1 MLDRIPRRSVS
12 KWKPYWRGLGQ
23 HSRSSTGTYAMD
35 TRLVRLIH
43 DYQDAVRCAVEALEA
58 TGIPR
63 PKSTTDWIGYDVPGT
78 GELATGGRY
87 FIHGFGC
94 AVKTPEFCVDFD
106 FGEHGEIDGF
116 DFHRMENFAR
126 NHLQSKYG
134 FADPTELHLAIKAS
148 CDAGEMIDSGY
159 ILWYIKPELQ
169 GESNQNV
176 DEPSD
181 RPESPTG
188 RCDNG

>member
-1 MLDRIPRRSVS
+1 MT
-12 KWKPYWRGLGQ
+12 YRGPE
-23 HSRSSTGTYAMD
+23 SS
-35 TRLVRLIH
+35 RLVEGISSMDLDAWSRHLSSVLILIL
-43 DYQDAVRCAVEALEA
+43 VNTVKL
-58 TGIPR
+58 TGSIF
-63 PKSTTDWIGYDVPGT
+63 IGW
-78 GELATGGRY
+78 R
-87 FIHGFGC
+87 I
-94 AVKTPEFCVDFD
+94 
-106 FGEHGEIDGF
+106 
-116 DFHRMENFAR
+116 FAR
-126 NHLQSKYG
+126 DHLQSKYG

-188 RCDNG
+188 RCDNV